1 MQPAEKQTRAKQTLG
16 RLEAQFLAYA
26 QMRGWSTVRTGD
38 LRTPMRLSAEQE
50 RKLFSRLARAG
61 LIARVWR
68 GLYLVPPR
76 LPLGGKWSPDE
87 GLALATLM
95 AARRGRYQICG
106 LNAFNRYGFD
116 EQIPNR
122 VYAYNNR
129 LSENRRIGSV
139 QLSLIKVADS
149 RLGATDQ
156 AATAEGA
163 PPAIY
168 SSRARSLVDA
178 VYDWSR
184 FGTLPRGYNWIRKE
198 LKARRVT
205 PAELVDLTLRY
216 GDTGTIRRIGALI
229 EREGISDT
237 LLRKL
242 AKALPPTSS
251 PIPWIPRRPKRGPI
265 DRRWGVVWNVEA

>member
-1 MQPAEKQTRAKQTLG
+1 ML
-16 RLEAQFLAYA
+16 LAYT
-26 QMRGWSTVRTGD
+26 QMRGWPTVRTGD
-38 LRTPMRLSAEQE
+38 LRKPLRLGADQE

-61 LIARVWR
+61 MIARVWR

-95 AARRGRYQICG
+95 AARGGRYQICG
-106 LNAFNRYGFD
+106 VNAFNRYGFD
-116 EQIPNR
+116 EQMPNR

-129 LSENRRIGSV
+129 LSGDRRIGSV
-139 QLSLIKVADS
+139 QFTLIKVADT
-149 RLGATDQ
+149 RLGVTEQ
-156 AATAEGA
+156 TASSDG

-184 FGTLPRGYNWIRKE
+184 FGSLPRGYSWIRTE
-198 LKARRVT
+198 LEAKRVKA
-205 PAELVDLTLRY
+205 ADLVDLTLRY
-216 GDTGTIRRIGALI
+216 GDRGTIRRIGALL
-229 EREGISDT
+229 EREGVAEN

-242 AKALPPTSS
+242 ERALPATSS
-251 PIPWIPRRPKRGPI
+251 PIPLIPRRAKRGPVE
-265 DRRWGVVWNVEA
+265 RRWGVVWNGEP

>member
-1 MQPAEKQTRAKQTLG
+1 MKRSIG
-16 RLEAQFLAYA
+16 RLEAQLLAYA
-26 QMRGWSTVRTGD
+26 QMRGWTTVRTGD
-38 LRTPMRLSAEQE
+38 LRQPLRLSADQE

-61 LIARVWR
+61 MIARVWR

-76 LPLGGKWSPDE
+76 LPLGGMWSPDE

-95 AARRGRYQICG
+95 AARGGRYQICG

-116 EQIPNR
+116 EQMPNR

-129 LSENRRIGSV
+129 LSGDRSIGSV
-139 QLSLIKVADS
+139 QLTLIKVADA
-149 RLGATDQ
+149 RLGATEE
-156 AATAEGA
+156 AAPSEGG

-184 FGTLPRGYNWIRKE
+184 FGSLPRGYRWIRSDLEAK
-198 LKARRVT
+198 RVT
-205 PAELVDLTLRY
+205 AADLVELTLRY
-216 GDTGTIRRIGALI
+216 GDKGTIRRIGALL
-229 EREGISDT
+229 EREGIAET

-242 AKALPPTSS
+242 DRALPATSS
-251 PIPWIPRRPKRGPI
+251 PIPWIPRRVKRGPVE
-265 DRRWGVVWNVEA
+265 RRWGVVWNGEA

>member
-1 MQPAEKQTRAKQTLG
+1 MKRNLG
-16 RLEAQFLAYA
+16 RLETQFLAYA
-26 QMRGWSTVRTGD
+26 QMRRWTTVRTGD
-38 LRTPMRLSAEQE
+38 LRKPMRLSADQE

-61 LIARVWR
+61 MIARVWR

-76 LPLGGKWSPDE
+76 LPLGGRWSPDE

-95 AARRGRYQICG
+95 TARGGRYQICG

-129 LSENRRIGSV
+129 LSGDRSIGSV
-139 QLSLIKVADS
+139 QLTVIKVADE
-149 RLGATDQ
+149 RLGAIEE
-156 AATAEGA
+156 AATMEGG

-178 VYDWSR
+178 VYDGSR
-184 FGTLPRGYNWIRKE
+184 FGSLPRGYRWIRSE
-198 LKARRVT
+198 LAAKRVKA
-205 PAELVDLTLRY
+205 ADLVELTLRY
-216 GDTGTIRRIGALI
+216 GDRGTIRRIGALL
-229 EREGISDT
+229 ERERIAEP

-242 AKALPPTSS
+242 DRALPATSS
-251 PIPWIPRRPKRGPI
+251 PIPWIPRRAKRGPVE
-265 DRRWGVVWNVEA
+265 RRWGVVWNGEA